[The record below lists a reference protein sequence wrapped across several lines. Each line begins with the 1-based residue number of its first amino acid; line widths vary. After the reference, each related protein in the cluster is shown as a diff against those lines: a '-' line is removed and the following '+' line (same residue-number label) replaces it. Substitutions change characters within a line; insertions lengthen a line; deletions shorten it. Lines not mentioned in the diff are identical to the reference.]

1 MHFRKLHHSEK
12 NAVLKWLRE
21 RGWIIQQSPW
31 YATPTA
37 VAPGCISG
45 ALGLVDIEHAV
56 LAQVAHEATTVIL
69 PTRILE

>member
-1 MHFRKLHHSEK
+1 MHYRKLKHPEQI
-12 NAVLKWLRE
+12 AVLQWLRE
-21 RGWIIQQSPW
+21 RGWIIQHSPW

-56 LAQVAHEATTVIL
+56 IAQVAHEATTVIL
-69 PTRILE
+69 PARNRE